1 MIRASAPGR
10 AGIIGNPTD
19 MYGGCVLSCSIPE
32 RAYCHLFPSDEP
44 YIRLGNDVLTLDDE
58 EDLAL
63 DGGRFDLA
71 KAVIQAFEINPAME
85 KFALSI
91 DTDIPEQAGLA
102 GSTAMLTSIVGC
114 VIDYLGINLSRYE
127 LAETV
132 REIEADIMSI
142 TCGYQDHYMTVF
154 GGLNFMD
161 FTGKEHMRGPVQE
174 PFATVEPLSD
184 MVTEL
189 PMLLAHTGVKRF
201 SGSVHKSLRERWI
214 EGEQKVIE
222 GYRRIA
228 ELGRLGKKAL
238 ITHDWQMLGE
248 LMNENHAIQRSLGG
262 SSECNERLI
271 EAALAHGALGA
282 KLAGAGHGGT
292 IIVLTEEFEAM
303 TEALIDAGADR
314 ILFPSPTDGLVVER
328 ESQIDNHY
336 EQGTGTDRLRGWLDR
351 C

>member
-19 MYGGCVLSCSIPE
+19 MYGGCVLSCSIAE
-32 RAYCHLFPSDEP
+32 RAYCYLFPSDEP
-44 YIRLGNDVLTLDDE
+44 YIRVGNDILALGDE

-63 DGGRFDLA
+63 DGNRFDLA
-71 KAVIQAFEINPAME
+71 KAVLQAFEINPVME

-91 DTDIPEQAGLA
+91 YTDIPEQAGLA

-114 VIDYLGINLSRYE
+114 VIEYLGLDLTRYE
-127 LAETV
+127 LAE
-132 REIEADIMSI
+132 RIRGIEADIMSI

-161 FTGKEHMRGPVQE
+161 FTGKEHMRGPVHE

-184 MVTEL
+184 IITEL

-214 EGEQKVIE
+214 DGEQKVIE

-238 ITHDWQMLGE
+238 ITHDWQTLGE
-248 LMNENHAIQRSLGG
+248 LMNENHAIQRDLGG
-262 SSECNERLI
+262 SSECNEHLI

-292 IIVLTEEFEAM
+292 IIVLTEEPE
-303 TEALIDAGADR
+303 TITQALLDIGADR
-314 ILFPSPTDGLVVER
+314 ILVPSPTHGLVVER
-328 ESQIDNHY
+328 EWSIDNYHK
-336 EQGTGTDRLRGWLDR
+336 QGASAHRLRRRLDR